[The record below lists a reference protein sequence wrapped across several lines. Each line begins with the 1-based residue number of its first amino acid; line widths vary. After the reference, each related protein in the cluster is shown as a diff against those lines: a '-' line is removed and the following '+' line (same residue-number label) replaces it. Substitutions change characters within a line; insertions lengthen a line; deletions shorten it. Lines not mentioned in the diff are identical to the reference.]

1 MQINRGNDAERHHH
15 NRHQDHHQHRA
26 KNGREYAAF
35 GVGLTWAVSKEFLDL
50 LAPVHQLLG
59 GIHRI
64 GIPGIAHL
72 AKRNSMNLA
81 VHITQQQR
89 ITVTIA
95 VQAFQS
101 VRQQPIL
108 TLQFQSLSVDGR
120 LRTGVELVVMLQ
132 AFLPQAQRIKP
143 LVDTRHIAELNI
155 MRLTGKRGNLRQT
168 LQQRLAEITPG
179 QRLAVLQHARQITI
193 SGAITVAFQYQ
204 QIARRT
210 LAKNVTGQQRA
221 EVLPFAVTI
230 THFDQIA
237 LKTLRISWRQGN
249 SGLL

>member
-1 MQINRGNDAERHHH
+1 
-15 NRHQDHHQHRA
+15 
-26 KNGREYAAF
+26 
-35 GVGLTWAVSKEFLDL
+35 
-50 LAPVHQLLG
+50 
-59 GIHRI
+59 
-64 GIPGIAHL
+64 
-72 AKRNSMNLA
+72 
-81 VHITQQQR
+81 
-89 ITVTIA
+89 
-95 VQAFQS
+95 
-101 VRQQPIL
+101 
-108 TLQFQSLSVDGR
+108 
-120 LRTGVELVVMLQ
+120 MLQ